1 MTDLTLR
8 RATAADDQ
16 VLAVLAA
23 RLSAFELPAWR
34 APHEIGDA
42 DSRAMIAAAASGN
55 PDDEVLIAERG
66 GEVVGCLHVMAV
78 TDFFGPAIVSA
89 HITSGSMCPVAMP
102 VASRSSAE
110 ALPEGQDQTRRSA
123 M

>member
-1 MTDLTLR
+1 MPPMTDLTLR

-34 APHEIGDA
+34 APHEIAEA

-55 PDDEVLIAERG
+55 PDDEVLIAS
-66 GEVVGCLHVMAV
+66 
-78 TDFFGPAIVSA
+78 IW
-89 HITSGSMCPVAMP
+89 
-102 VASRSSAE
+102 
-110 ALPEGQDQTRRSA
+110 LPLGFENR
-123 M
+123 